1 MSTAELSVVHFDQDG
16 RQPPRKGNAP
26 GQPMHRIQEVRL
38 QQGMTLRTASRH
50 LGLDVRTIRAQEQE
64 SSDLRL
70 SDLYRWQAALEVP
83 VAELLAE
90 TEEPLSRPVMERARM
105 VRLMKTAAALLEDA
119 PTANT
124 RRMAENLI
132 EQLLEIMPELKEVGP
147 WHSVGQRRTLDE
159 LGRIAQHPIATGFGG
174 DYGDDGE

>member
-1 MSTAELSVVHFDQDG
+1 MSTAELSVVRYEGQG
-16 RQPPRKGNAP
+16 PPRKGNAP
-26 GQPMHRIQEVRL
+26 GQPLHRIEEVRL

-50 LGLDVRTIRAQEQE
+50 LGLDVRTIRAQEQ
-64 SSDLRL
+64 STSDLRL
-70 SDLYRWQAALEVP
+70 SDLYRWQSALEVP
-83 VAELLAE
+83 IGELLVE

-119 PTANT
+119 PNSNT
-124 RRMAENLI
+124 RLMAENLI
-132 EQLLEIMPELKEVGP
+132 AQLVEIMPELREVGP

-159 LGRIAQHPIATGFGG
+159 MGRIAQHPISLESG